1 MCYASLLHCCC
12 NMICVKSSI
21 ISGESVN
28 CMEEKH
34 YVYIL
39 LCADGTFYTGY
50 TNDLQ
55 KRLWQHN
62 NSKEGAKYTS
72 SRRPCKLAYYEEFDN
87 KHDAL
92 SREYEIKHKLNREE
106 KMQLIS
112 SFNNK

>member
-1 MCYASLLHCCC
+1 
-12 NMICVKSSI
+12 
-21 ISGESVN
+21 
-28 CMEEKH
+28 MEQCKAEKH
-34 YVYIL
+34 FVYIL

-62 NSKEGAKYTS
+62 NSKEGAKYTKF
-72 SRRPCKLAYYEEFDN
+72 RRPCKLVYHEEFDN

-92 SREYEIKHKLNREE
+92 SREYEIKHNLNREE

-112 SFNNK
+112 SYNSCGCTKEM